1 MNDYV
6 FNQNSPH
13 VIVVDNFYKDPD
25 AIVKLA
31 YEQEFKENAIA
42 KFVAL
47 GFTEAELRALGIT
60 SDGNN

>member
-1 MNDYV
+1 MAKKEKTID
-6 FNQNSPH
+6 
-13 VIVVDNFYKDPD
+13 
-25 AIVKLA
+25 
-31 YEQEFKENAIA
+31 QEFKENAIA